1 MPKSL
6 LGSVIFLA
14 KKFAILLNTKKCPNQ
29 NGQGNFFGKFSK
41 NISHLG
47 EESYEIVEIF

>member
-14 KKFAILLNTKKCPNQ
+14 KKFAILLNTKKCPN
-29 NGQGNFFGKFSK
+29 GQGNFFGKFSK
-41 NISHLG
+41 KISHLG